1 MTLPDWLAL
10 TVQPPTATSVS
21 VLPLTVQTL
30 GVVEEKLTAKPELAL
45 AASAGGAV
53 PRVWLPGEVKVM
65 VCAVSGA
72 ATTWKTCDTVGAA
85 RYALLP
91 AWLALMLQLP
101 TATNVS
107 VLPLTVHTLGVVEA
121 KLTARPE
128 LALATSAGGMV
139 PRVWLP
145 GEAKVMVCATG
156 VAAATL
162 KLRVT
167 VVAGA

>member
-1 MTLPDWLAL
+1 MI
-10 TVQPPTATSVS
+10 VQVPAATNVS
-21 VLPLTVQTL
+21 VLPLTVQMPV
-30 GVVEEKLTAKPELAL
+30 VVEAKLTVRPELAL

-72 ATTWKTCDTVGAA
+72 ATTWKFCDTVVAA

-101 TATNVS
+101 TATSVS
-107 VLPLTVHTLGVVEA
+107 VLPLTVQTLGVVEA

-128 LALATSAGGMV
+128 LALATSAGGVV
-139 PRVWLP
+139 PSVWLP
-145 GEAKVMVCATG
+145 GEAKLMVCA
-156 VAAATL
+156 AAPTL

-167 VVAGA
+167 AVAGA